1 MKKNMGNADKIIRL
15 IIAATIGTLYYL
27 DIVSGTTGIV
37 LMILAIVFAVTSFIN
52 FCPLYLP
59 FGINTCKIK
68 EKEQ

>member
-15 IIAATIGTLYYL
+15 VIAATIGTLYYL

-68 EKEQ
+68 EKE